1 MTSVEK
7 RKIPE
12 LNISIP
18 VFDDADAKPNLFPR
32 YRKKRSSDGET
43 ESDRTHAPN
52 WRGHGGRHPTYSS
65 VEFDRQLDKISL
77 WLESWDHS
85 QVKRKIL
92 KICDFDLINCTVY
105 FNDFIN
111 LLTLIKI
118 KRPRCIIHVPFEI

>member
-18 VFDDADAKPNLFPR
+18 VFDDADARPNLFPR

-85 QVKRKIL
+85 QVKRKNCF
-92 KICDFDLINCTVY
+92 KKVCDFDLIDCIQ
-105 FNDFIN
+105 FI
-111 LLTLIKI
+111 
-118 KRPRCIIHVPFEI
+118 

>member
-18 VFDDADAKPNLFPR
+18 VFDDADARPNLFPR

-85 QVKRKIL
+85 QVKKKKFI
-92 KICDFDLINCTVY
+92 KICDFDLI
-105 FNDFIN
+105 DSIRFI
-111 LLTLIKI
+111 
-118 KRPRCIIHVPFEI
+118 

>member
-18 VFDDADAKPNLFPR
+18 VFDDADARPNLFPR

-85 QVKRKIL
+85 QVIEVFFL
-92 KICDFDLINCTVY
+92 ICDFDLINVEVY
-105 FNDFIN
+105 LMILLIN
-111 LLTLIKI
+111 
-118 KRPRCIIHVPFEI
+118 